1 MPETQVYNPSE
12 QRIAPDE
19 ASAAESV
26 FNGVYQSFAD
36 VAKNAPTKRSDFIDG
51 EVKSVAV
58 DPVHEFV
65 KARFETANKTIEP
78 LASQPVR
85 PSDIHDKFLH
95 EATIEAKKD
104 IKVISMQPE

>member
-19 ASAAESV
+19 ASAAESI

-58 DPVHEFV
+58 DPQQGNTAQICTLSPQFIVG
-65 KARFETANKTIEP
+65 KAKRRGARE
-78 LASQPVR
+78 R
-85 PSDIHDKFLH
+85 
-95 EATIEAKKD
+95 
-104 IKVISMQPE
+104 